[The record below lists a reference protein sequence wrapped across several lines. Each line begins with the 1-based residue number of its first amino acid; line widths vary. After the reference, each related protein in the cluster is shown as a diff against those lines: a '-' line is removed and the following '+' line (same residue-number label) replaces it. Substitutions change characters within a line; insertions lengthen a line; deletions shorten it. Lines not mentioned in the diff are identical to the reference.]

1 MPGFIS
7 SALGGAIQNTLN
19 KLAPAAAQIAS
30 ARNARSPIDAQLKHP
45 PDKTAYGMYFK
56 FKESNYKLDGG
67 LVNPGMKATLT
78 KTISGAHIF
87 LPLPTSGIIESQNL
101 TYQAQ
106 SIGPIMQMISLG
118 GKVGQK
124 IAGAF
129 SSDKS
134 VAEFTKQG
142 PTAVD
147 AVLAGVGA
155 GSVALRTAA
164 NSMGGV
170 GAAVDMITGNVVNPF
185 QLALFESVS
194 PRGHNFTFLLVPR
207 NAQESATIRNI
218 INTFKIRSL
227 PYFSG
232 ANRTFLKM
240 PDEVEM
246 AFYGT
251 DKLFKFAPAYINSVQ
266 VNYSPLGGVNAFYGD
281 DQSPAAVE
289 LTLTLQEIEPLTRES
304 YVDSGDAVGTVGGSL
319 PTASPGADQ
328 LGRA

>member
-1 MPGFIS
+1 MSGLFGLP
-7 SALGGAIQNTLN
+7 LGSTIPNIMN
-19 KLAPAAAQIAS
+19 KLAPAAAAIAS
-30 ARNARSPIDAQLKHP
+30 SRNARSPIDAQLKHP

-87 LPLPTSGIIESQNL
+87 LPLPTSGIIENQNM

-118 GKVGQK
+118 SKVGAK
-124 IAGAF
+124 IGAAWAGEDMSGQETGSLVDYA
-129 SSDKS
+129 
-134 VAEFTKQG
+134 
-142 PTAVD
+142 TA
-147 AVLAGVGA
+147 GGGA
-155 GSVALRTAA
+155 LNVSARTAL
-164 NSMGGV
+164 NGMGGV
-170 GAAVDMITGNVVNPF
+170 GAAVDMMTGNVVNPF

-194 PRGHNFTFLLVPR
+194 PRGHNFTFQLVPR
-207 NAQESATIRNI
+207 NAAESATIRKI

-227 PYFSG
+227 PSFAG

-266 VNYSPLGGVNAFYGD
+266 VNYTPLGNVNAFYGD
-281 DQSPAAVE
+281 DGAPAAVE

-304 YVDSGDAVGTVGGSL
+304 YVDSGDAAGTVGGSL
-319 PTASPGADQ
+319 PAASPNADQ